1 MDGPDLHADRHLR
14 RGLRG
19 PYGRQAM
26 RTIGGSDLDERL
38 LREAIDLARDHM
50 RSGSGGPFG
59 ALIAR
64 DGEVVARGW
73 NQVTSELDP
82 TAHAEVVA
90 IRRAC
95 ASLRDFRLDGCTLYA
110 SCEPCPMCLAATYWA
125 RIDRVVFGAG
135 RSDAASIGFDDSRI
149 YDEISLPRD
158 ARTLHMRQL
167 LRTEAKRAME
177 EWVTKQDRIPY

>member
-1 MDGPDLHADRHLR
+1 MVPSDLT
-14 RGLRG
+14 G
-19 PYGRQAM
+19 
-26 RTIGGSDLDERL
+26 LDERL
-38 LREAIDLARDHM
+38 VRESIDLAREHM
-50 RSGSGGPFG
+50 REGSGGPFG
-59 ALIAR
+59 AVIAR
-64 DGEVVARGW
+64 GETVIARGW

-95 ASLRDFRLDGCTLYA
+95 DALRTFRLDGCTLYA

-135 RSDAASIGFDDSRI
+135 RADAAAVGFDDSRI

-167 LRTEAKRAME
+167 LRDEAKSVME
-177 EWVTKQDRIPY
+177 EWVAKRDRIPY

>member
-1 MDGPDLHADRHLR
+1 MVTRSAAETD
-14 RGLRG
+14 
-19 PYGRQAM
+19 QAF
-26 RTIGGSDLDERL
+26 
-38 LREAIDLARDHM
+38 LREAIGLAREHM
-50 RSGSGGPFG
+50 SAGAGGPFG
-59 ALIAR
+59 A
-64 DGEVVARGW
+64 VVARGGEVISRGW
-73 NQVTSELDP
+73 NAVTSEMDP

-95 ASLRDFRLDGCTLYA
+95 AALRTFRLDGCTLYT

-135 RSDAASIGFDDSRI
+135 RADAAAIGFDDSRI

-167 LRTEAKRAME
+167 LRDEARQAME
-177 EWVTKQDRIPY
+177 GWVTKSDRVTY

>member
-1 MDGPDLHADRHLR
+1 MVPS
-14 RGLRG
+14 GL
-19 PYGRQAM
+19 
-26 RTIGGSDLDERL
+26 TDFDERL
-38 LREAIDLARDHM
+38 LRESIDLAREHM
-50 RSGSGGPFG
+50 REGSGGPFG
-59 ALIAR
+59 AVIAR
-64 DGEVVARGW
+64 GEAVLARGW

-95 ASLRDFRLDGCTLYA
+95 AALGDFRLDGCTLYA
-110 SCEPCPMCLAATYWA
+110 SCEPCPMCLAAIYWA

-135 RSDAASIGFDDSRI
+135 RADAAAIGFDDSRI

-167 LRTEAKRAME
+167 LRDEARSAME
-177 EWVTKQDRIPY
+177 EWVAKSDRIPY